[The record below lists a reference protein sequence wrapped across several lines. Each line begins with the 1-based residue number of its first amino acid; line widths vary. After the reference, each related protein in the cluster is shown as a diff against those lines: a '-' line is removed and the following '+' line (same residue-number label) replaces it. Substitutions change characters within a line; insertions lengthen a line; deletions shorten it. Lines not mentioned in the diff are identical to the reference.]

1 MDNVIKEKWKNGGSK
16 EEYLKTKK
24 AAKTAVYY
32 AKKDAQTEKF
42 SSINN
47 NSDKNRIFKMAKRL
61 KRDNV
66 DVVGET
72 CARNDDG
79 KLTLSIDD
87 KLKAWQSHYQKLL
100 NVEFPWN
107 AENLSE
113 EAPVEGP
120 AIKITSEMVSKAISK
135 MKSGKAAGPSGIII
149 EMIKAAGD
157 GIIV

>member
-1 MDNVIKEKWKNGGSK
+1 MRKKMHRQNSFPALTITVIKMVS
-16 EEYLKTKK
+16 
-24 AAKTAVYY
+24 
-32 AKKDAQTEKF
+32 
-42 SSINN
+42 
-47 NSDKNRIFKMAKRL
+47 L

-72 CARNDDG
+72 CVRNDEG

-87 KLKAWQSHYQKLL
+87 KLKEAWESHYQKLL

-135 MKSGKAAGPSGIII
+135 MKSGKAAVPSGIS
-149 EMIKAAGD
+149 
-157 GIIV
+157 

>member
-1 MDNVIKEKWKNGGSK
+1 
-16 EEYLKTKK
+16 
-24 AAKTAVYY
+24 
-32 AKKDAQTEKF
+32 
-42 SSINN
+42 
-47 NSDKNRIFKMAKRL
+47 MAKRL

-72 CARNDDG
+72 CVRNDDG

-120 AIKITSEMVSKAISK
+120 AIKMVSKAISK
-135 MKSGKAAGPSGIII
+135 MKSGKAAGPSGIIT
-149 EMIKAAGD
+149 EMIKPAGD
-157 GIIV
+157 GIINLFNISH